1 VKALALSTLGAAT
14 LAATAPHIV
23 FGDRSAGGIVA
34 GRTTA
39 AQAVARYGAPA
50 TSHPRGASS
59 CLRAWPAAGLTVD
72 FLSFDGAPCSRGVA
86 VTITLTGPSW
96 RTARG
101 LRVGDPLMRIHDLFP
116 SATHHADGWWLVTR
130 HACKEVGAAA
140 FGGLRARL
148 RGGRVAALVLQAGV
162 CE

>member
-1 VKALALSTLGAAT
+1 MLLSTLGAAT
-14 LAATAPHIV
+14 LAAAAPHIV
-23 FGDRSAGGIVA
+23 FGDRSAGGILA

-39 AQAVARYGAPA
+39 TQAVARYGAPA
-50 TSHPRGASS
+50 TSRARGASS
-59 CLRAWPAAGLTVD
+59 CLRTWPAAGLTVD

-101 LRVGDPLMRIHDLFP
+101 LRIGDPVMRIHDLFP
-116 SATHHADGWWLVTR
+116 GAARHPDGWWLVKR
-130 HACKEVGAAA
+130 HACKEVGGAA
-140 FGGLRARL
+140 FAGLRARM
-148 RGGRVAALVLQAGV
+148 RGGRVASLVLQAGV